1 MILKRAIGIVPLLGF
16 SFFAACSDVPTA
28 TKAAQDSRPG
38 YENGGSYGSGGK
50 AQTGSTAPTNA
61 DATITGENG
70 GSYGSGG

>member
-1 MILKRAIGIVPLLGF
+1 MKLKRAIGIVPLLGF
-16 SFFAACSDVPTA
+16 SFAAACSGAPTA

-50 AQTGSTAPTNA
+50 AQSDSTAPTNA
-61 DATITGENG
+61 DATMNGGNG

>member
-1 MILKRAIGIVPLLGF
+1 MKFKHAIGIVPLLGF
-16 SFFAACSDVPTA
+16 SFLTACSDAPTA

-50 AQTGSTAPTNA
+50 AQTDSTAPTNA
-61 DATITGENG
+61 DATMNGGNG